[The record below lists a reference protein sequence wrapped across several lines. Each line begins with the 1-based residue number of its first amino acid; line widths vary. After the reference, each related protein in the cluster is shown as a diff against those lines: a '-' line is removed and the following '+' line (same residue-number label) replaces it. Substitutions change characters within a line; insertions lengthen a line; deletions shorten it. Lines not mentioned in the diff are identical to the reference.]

1 LLRPRTV
8 SRSRARAT
16 EGGCRYHVQHRALPS
31 HLREQARATDLSKPR
46 VIVAAGTERSAAR
59 EGRHQQRYAHRRATL
74 RGRCTRKGWRR
85 NGNGLAA
92 WGATSTGRPEQA
104 STRFPCQG
112 TSAFGSRSTRSAAAE
127 DLACAAAWEAG
138 RSIREK
144 REIRIVD
151 HLRILRGLTKE
162 IRVATH

>member
-1 LLRPRTV
+1 VRPGRAATSNDTRTG
-8 SRSRARAT
+8 
-16 EGGCRYHVQHRALPS
+16 E
-31 HLREQARATDLSKPR
+31 
-46 VIVAAGTERSAAR
+46 
-59 EGRHQQRYAHRRATL
+59 QRYADAA
-74 RGRCTRKGWRR
+74 RGRVGDEMVM
-85 NGNGLAA
+85 GLRP
-92 WGATSTGRPEQA
+92 GAQPAPGDPSKPLLD
-104 STRFPCQG
+104 SPCQG

-138 RSIREK
+138 RSIREE

>member
-1 LLRPRTV
+1 MVMGLRPG
-8 SRSRARAT
+8 AQPAP
-16 EGGCRYHVQHRALPS
+16 GDP
-31 HLREQARATDLSKPR
+31 SKPLLD
-46 VIVAAGTERSAAR
+46 S
-59 EGRHQQRYAHRRATL
+59 
-74 RGRCTRKGWRR
+74 
-85 NGNGLAA
+85 
-92 WGATSTGRPEQA
+92 
-104 STRFPCQG
+104 PCQG

-138 RSIREK
+138 RSIREE